1 MDPGRW
7 LLVGWGPEG
16 SVSALTPLGG
26 VLGVRP
32 ASGGADVVPPRIR
45 LPKAWFWVP
54 LPRSTFAGRLE
65 VGIGTE
71 GESFLIL
78 TSRYGLEAIR
88 EASLSPAR
96 GVSEVVAAAVQ
107 RVLNAVHQSRSPLR
121 ELAALLSA
129 SSLVR
134 LEGDDKMALRCHVG
148 QAVARVE
155 LSERRVGEGEALPL
169 IPRVRWLVP
178 SEDDFLFI
186 VQSDPLRP
194 LVPMIVGWLDGW
206 SGLGVIGMLEP
217 RLWLEAVGGAR
228 WDSGDREEVLP

>member
-1 MDPGRW
+1 
-7 LLVGWGPEG
+7 LLIGWGPEG

-134 LEGDDKMALRCHVG
+134 LEGDDKTVLRCLVG

-155 LSERRVGEGEALPL
+155 LPGHQASAGEALPL
-169 IPRVRWLVP
+169 VPKIRWLVP
-178 SEDDFLFI
+178 SESDFLII

-194 LVPMIVGWLDGW
+194 SLPMIVGWLEGGW
-206 SGLGVIGMLEP
+206 GGLGVVGTLEP

-228 WDSGDREEVLP
+228 WDSGTCAEASP